1 MSSPT
6 TSSAAASA
14 PSQDLGPI
22 AIEAIGLSK
31 KYELQRH
38 RTLLLKDAA
47 KLALGKAERE
57 VFWALRD
64 VSFTVRKGEAVGFI
78 GANGAGKS
86 TLLSI
91 VARTA
96 FPTRGSIKVVGRVSA
111 LLELGAGFHPD
122 FTGRENIFVNGTIM
136 GLTREQI
143 EARLDEIVEFSE
155 LGRFIDEPVRNYSS
169 GMLARLGFSV
179 ASSVDPDILIVDE
192 ALAVGDQAFQEKCF
206 ARIADFKKRGCTILL
221 VSHSLDMVKKLC
233 ERAFLLS
240 HGQLLNVGRAK
251 DVTRDYLDR
260 AAHHQLE
267 AAISPYETEQVPIRH
282 RAAAALALLGL
293 LGGIGYAGAKVV
305 LTRDAPEQRP
315 QAPAKALSI
324 GK

>member
-1 MSSPT
+1 M
-6 TSSAAASA
+6 SSAAAPA
-14 PSQDLGPI
+14 PLDAPAPI
-22 AIEAIGLSK
+22 AIEAVGVGK

-47 KLALGKAERE
+47 KLALGQAERE

-64 VSFTVRKGEAVGFI
+64 VSFTVRKGETVGFI

-96 FPTRGSIKVVGRVSA
+96 FPTLGTIKVVGRVSA

-122 FTGRENIFVNGTIM
+122 FTGRENIYINGTVM
-136 GLTREQI
+136 GLTRQQI
-143 EARLDEIVEFSE
+143 DARIGEIIEFSE
-155 LGRFIDEPVRNYSS
+155 LDRFIDEPVRNYSS

-192 ALAVGDQAFQEKCF
+192 VLSVGDQGFQEKCF
-206 ARIADFKKRGCTILL
+206 ERIADFKKRGCTILL
-221 VSHSLDMVKKLC
+221 VSHSLDLVKKLC

-240 HGQLLNVGRAK
+240 HGQVLSMGAAK
-251 DVTRDYLDR
+251 DVSREYVDR
-260 AAHHQLE
+260 ASSHHLD
-267 AAISPYETEQVPIRH
+267 AAISPYEKERIPVWH
-282 RAAAALALLGL
+282 RAFAALALAGL
-293 LGGIGYAGAKVV
+293 LGGIGYAGARVI
-305 LTRDAPEQRP
+305 LTSDLPEQRP
-315 QAPAKALSI
+315 VAPVKKLSV
-324 GK
+324 GP